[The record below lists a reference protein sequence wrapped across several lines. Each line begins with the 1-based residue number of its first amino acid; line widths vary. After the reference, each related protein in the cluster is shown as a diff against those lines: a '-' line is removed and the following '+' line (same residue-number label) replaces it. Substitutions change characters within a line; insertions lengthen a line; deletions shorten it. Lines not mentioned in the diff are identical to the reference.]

1 MIIVTPI
8 EFKQSAEELM
18 LIHQEEGLDVITVTD
33 EEIYNEFSG
42 GAADASAIK
51 QFLRMFYVRENANL
65 NTIPKYCLLFGDGTY
80 DNRNLLGH
88 NKNFLPV
95 YESYESLSV
104 TNTYVSDDL
113 YAILSDGASMQNTD
127 QLNIAIGRL
136 TIANA
141 QQAAENVEKIRNYI
155 SKNQMQ
161 SSNIQCAANMSE
173 SILGDWRNKVVLV
186 SDDEDNSAYF
196 TDIEIMSSKI
206 EQNKPTCNVVKIHAD
221 AYAQQSSP
229 VGERIPAAANAINQK
244 VNDGALVVNYIGHG
258 GETGWAHE
266 QILTVPTIQNWS
278 NSLSMPIF
286 MTATCEFGRFD
297 DHDRVSAGEY
307 VLLNPNGGGIGLF
320 TTTRLVYATP
330 NEG

>member
-1 MIIVTPI
+1 MKRFVAISGDNFPSPYFIKRVNPQNLHGFDTPDMIIVTPI

-80 DNRNLLGH
+80 DNRNLLRNC

-104 TNTYVSDDL
+104 TNTYVSDDF

-141 QQAAENVEKIRNYI
+141 QQAAENVEKNKELHIE
-155 SKNQMQ
+155 K
-161 SSNIQCAANMSE
+161 SNAVF
-173 SILGDWRNKVVLV
+173 K
-186 SDDEDNSAYF
+186 Y
-196 TDIEIMSSKI
+196 
-206 EQNKPTCNVVKIHAD
+206 
-221 AYAQQSSP
+221 
-229 VGERIPAAANAINQK
+229 
-244 VNDGALVVNYIGHG
+244 
-258 GETGWAHE
+258 
-266 QILTVPTIQNWS
+266 
-278 NSLSMPIF
+278 SM
-286 MTATCEFGRFD
+286 CCK
-297 DHDRVSAGEY
+297 Y
-307 VLLNPNGGGIGLF
+307 V
-320 TTTRLVYATP
+320 
-330 NEG
+330 